1 MSEQQN
7 NPTPDSP
14 KENEIADYFE
24 GVKKLEM
31 EGHETGIKKAR
42 NALFI
47 TAGLVLLGEIIA
59 ISTSG
64 AEITPLVVGIIAV
77 EVGVFVGLAFWT
89 KTKPYA
95 AIITG
100 LILFILLWIVAVAV
114 NDDGGQSIYKGIL
127 VKAIIIYTL
136 VSALKPAKEW
146 ETLKK
151 NS

>member
-1 MSEQQN
+1 MSEHQN
-7 NPTPDSP
+7 NLSPETP
-14 KENEIADYFE
+14 KENEIADYYE

-47 TAGLVLLGEIIA
+47 TAGLVLLGEV
-59 ISTSG
+59 ISMSMTDV
-64 AEITPLVVGIIAV
+64 EITPLVIGIIAV

-100 LILFILLWIVAVAV
+100 LILFILLWVAAAVV
-114 NDDGGQSIYKGIL
+114 NDDGGQSIYKGII

-146 ETLKK
+146 ENLKR

>member
-14 KENEIADYFE
+14 KENEIADYYE

-64 AEITPLVVGIIAV
+64 AEVTPLVVGIIAV

>member
-1 MSEQQN
+1 MSEHQN
-7 NPTPDSP
+7 NLSPETP
-14 KENEIADYFE
+14 KENEIADYYE

-47 TAGLVLLGEIIA
+47 TAGLVLLGEV
-59 ISTSG
+59 ISMSMTG
-64 AEITPLVVGIIAV
+64 VEITPLVIGIIAV

-95 AIITG
+95 AILTG
-100 LILFILLWIVAVAV
+100 LIRFILLWVAAAVV
-114 NDDGGQSIYKGIL
+114 NDDGGQSIYKGII

-146 ETLKK
+146 ENLKK

>member
-1 MSEQQN
+1 MSEHQN
-7 NPTPDSP
+7 NLSPETP
-14 KENEIADYFE
+14 KENEIADYYE

-47 TAGLVLLGEIIA
+47 TAGLVLLGEV
-59 ISTSG
+59 ISMSMTG
-64 AEITPLVVGIIAV
+64 VEITPLVIGIIAV

-100 LILFILLWIVAVAV
+100 LILFILLWVAAAVV
-114 NDDGGQSIYKGIL
+114 NDDGGQSIYKGII

-146 ETLKK
+146 ENLKK